1 MIRPTFNF
9 ELRDFGAAL
18 AKDEMRS
25 RDKSREVG
33 EHLEGEHLDH
43 LEGETMFEKESVF
56 AFEPYRISLPDT
68 CFFGLYSV
76 QGVVTCAQ
84 TLN

>member
-43 LEGETMFEKESVF
+43 LEGETMFEKEWVC
-56 AFEPYRISLPDT
+56 I
-68 CFFGLYSV
+68 
-76 QGVVTCAQ
+76 
-84 TLN
+84 

>member
-25 RDKSREVG
+25 RDKRREVA

-43 LEGETMFEKESVF
+43 LEGKTMFEKEGRLVF
-56 AFEPYRISLPDT
+56 E
-68 CFFGLYSV
+68 
-76 QGVVTCAQ
+76 Q
-84 TLN
+84 